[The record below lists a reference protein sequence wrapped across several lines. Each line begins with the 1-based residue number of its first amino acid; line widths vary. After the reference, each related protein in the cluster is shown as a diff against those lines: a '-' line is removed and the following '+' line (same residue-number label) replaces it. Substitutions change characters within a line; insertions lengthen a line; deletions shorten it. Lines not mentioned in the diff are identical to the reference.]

1 MSGTTNE
8 NIIGMQ
14 EDKVKSFIISVNGE
28 GITADVLI
36 KYSEDLSKLW
46 AVVDLIKAQCLIND
60 EQKQIA

>member
-1 MSGTTNE
+1 MSDTTNE
-8 NIIGMQ
+8 NIIDMQ
-14 EDKVKSFIISVNGE
+14 ENKVKSFIVSVNGE
-28 GITADVLI
+28 GLTADVLI